1 MMDRKSSRFCLT
13 DKAVIVT
20 GAAGGIGRCVA
31 KTFAQEGANL
41 LLADIQDQKVQD
53 LAAELNQEGGGQCIA
68 CAVDVVDSASLATM
82 VKTAITKLGTVDV
95 LIHCAGLDA
104 PRANVWELNDD
115 LWDRIIDVDLSSAWR
130 CAKAVIG
137 HMADRRS
144 GRIIYIGSIAGRR
157 PSPTTAVAYNAAKAG
172 LQGLTVGLAKQLEPH
187 GILVNT
193 IAPGSTGTGE
203 PMTEAELEADHVNFP
218 IRIQGAQP
226 VADACLYL
234 AGPGGSWISGTV
246 LNISGGRWHG

>member
-1 MMDRKSSRFCLT
+1 MMDGKSSRSYLAG
-13 DKAVIVT
+13 KAVIVT

-31 KTFAQEGANL
+31 KAFALEGTKL
-41 LLADIQDQKVQD
+41 LLADIQDRKVHD
-53 LAAELNQEGGGQCIA
+53 LAVELNQEGSGQCIG
-68 CAVDVVDSASLATM
+68 CAVDVVDSASLSTM
-82 VKTAITKLGTVDV
+82 VKTAIREFGTIDV

-104 PRANVWELNDD
+104 PRANVWELNDE
-115 LWDRIIDVDLSSAWR
+115 LWNRIIDIDLSSAWR

-137 HMADRRS
+137 HMADRRA
-144 GRIIYIGSIAGRR
+144 GRIIYIGSIAGCR
-157 PSPTTAVAYNAAKAG
+157 PSLTTAVAYNAAKAG

-193 IAPGSTGTGE
+193 IAPGPTGTGE

-246 LNISGGRWHG
+246 LNVSGGRWHG

>member
-1 MMDRKSSRFCLT
+1 MMDDKSSRSCLAG
-13 DKAVIVT
+13 KAVIVT

-31 KTFAQEGANL
+31 KAFAREGTKL
-41 LLADIQDQKVQD
+41 LLADIQDRKVHD
-53 LAAELNQEGGGQCIA
+53 LAVELNQEGGGRCIG
-68 CAVDVVDSASLATM
+68 CAVDVVDSASLSTM
-82 VKTAITKLGTVDV
+82 VNTGIREFGTIDV

-104 PRANVWELNDD
+104 PRANVWELNDE
-115 LWDRIIDVDLSSAWR
+115 LWNRIIDIDLSSAWR

-157 PSPTTAVAYNAAKAG
+157 PSLATAVAYNAAKTG

-193 IAPGSTGTGE
+193 IAPGPTGTGE

-226 VADACLYL
+226 VADACIYL

-246 LNISGGRWHG
+246 LNVSGGRWHG

>member
-1 MMDRKSSRFCLT
+1 MMDGKSPRFDLA
-13 DKAVIVT
+13 DKAVIIT
-20 GAAGGIGRCVA
+20 GAAGGIGRCIA
-31 KTFAQEGANL
+31 KAFAGEGAKL
-41 LLADIQDQKVQD
+41 LLADIQDEKVHD
-53 LAAELNQEGGGQCIA
+53 LAAELSHEGGQSSA
-68 CAVDVVDSASLATM
+68 FAVDVVDSASLAAM
-82 VKTAITKLGTVDV
+82 AETAIAKLGAVDV

-104 PRANVWELNDD
+104 PRADVWELNDE
-115 LWDRIIDVDLSSAWR
+115 LWDRIIAVDLSSAWR

-144 GRIIYIGSIAGRR
+144 GRIIYIGSIAARR
-157 PSPTTAVAYNAAKAG
+157 PSLTTAVAYNAAKAG

-193 IAPGSTGTGE
+193 IAPGPTGTGE
-203 PMTEAELEADHVNFP
+203 PMTEAELEADRANFAIP
-218 IRIQGAQP
+218 IQGAQP

-246 LNISGGRWHG
+246 LNVSGGRWYG